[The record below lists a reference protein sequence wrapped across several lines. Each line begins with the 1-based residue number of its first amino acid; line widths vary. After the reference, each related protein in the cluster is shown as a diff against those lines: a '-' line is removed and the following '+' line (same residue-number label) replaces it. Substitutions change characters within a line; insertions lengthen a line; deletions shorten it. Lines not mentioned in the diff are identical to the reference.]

1 MRLVRSRG
9 IAPLLACVLLSWPLA
24 VSSAPAKKK
33 TDKAPPPATPTAA
46 PEVPPPAPA
55 PAKAAAPSDPAA
67 AAPAAPEAKPASS
80 SKPAPNS
87 KPVPSSKPAPVE
99 PERAVEEAPARQ
111 APVSYDVVPVPA
123 DVAPAVTASRASFE
137 GFFFSL
143 NFGYATAGGQ
153 DGPIIPMLTHGG
165 AAPPPGTPDLAAYAG
180 SGDAYKRIVTT
191 NRGEGVGAG
200 LQFGYNIK
208 GVVSLALDLTWHG
221 SFGSKTD
228 TAGNGTVAGL
238 LGLHPLRFWRHDL
251 PVDVKLYGGYGF
263 FDILY
268 YYEADIQTEAKG
280 KAWTG
285 TALPFGVQTEY
296 RFDPKGVFAL
306 GLDLRAVQGAYT
318 KWIYN
323 YDNDITSNPA
333 TPVETFRKEARLTFG
348 WHF

>member
-1 MRLVRSRG
+1 MRLVRFRG
-9 IAPLLACVLLSWPLA
+9 IAPLLALVLLSLPLVA
-24 VSSAPAKKK
+24 HAAPAKKK
-33 TDKAPPPATPTAA
+33 SDKSSPPATPAAA
-46 PEVPPPAPA
+46 PEVTPPAPA
-55 PAKAAAPSDPAA
+55 PAKASAPSAP
-67 AAPAAPEAKPASS
+67 AAPAPAAPAPAEPEAKPA
-80 SKPAPNS
+80 PT
-87 KPVPSSKPAPVE
+87 SKPAPVE

-111 APVSYDVVPVPA
+111 APAPRDIVPVSTDVVA
-123 DVAPAVTASRASFE
+123 AATTSRASFE

-143 NFGYATAGGQ
+143 NLGYATAGGQ
-153 DGPIIPMLTHGG
+153 DGPRIPMLTHGG
-165 AAPPPGTPDLAAYAG
+165 AAPPPGTPDLAAYAA

-191 NRGEGVGAG
+191 NRGEGPGAG

-208 GVVSLALDLTWHG
+208 GFVSLALDLTWHG

-228 TAGNGTVAGL
+228 TAGNGTVAAL
-238 LGLHPLRFWRHDL
+238 LGVHPLRFWRHDL
-251 PVDVKLYGGYGF
+251 PVDIKLYGGYGF

-285 TALPFGVQTEY
+285 SALPFGMQTEY